1 MAKLVCVMEAGEGT
15 GVYADLID
23 QEIKRILKAHD
34 QQRLTHNADSI
45 REQIEGVLRYMDVIA
60 GKLKQ
65 IKGEMVGQGID
76 PTSLGDYV
84 VKFFMGGT

>member
-1 MAKLVCVMEAGEGT
+1 
-15 GVYADLID
+15 
-23 QEIKRILKAHD
+23 
-34 QQRLTHNADSI
+34 
-45 REQIEGVLRYMDVIA
+45 MDVIA

-76 PTSLGDYV
+76 PISLGDYV